1 MPRTPNKSG
10 GGSQTNRNGLHFE
23 QTTSLNDALISAGF
37 EIRNQYDVYKNDRL
51 IGHSV
56 NKSKFSTVFLKKHNI
71 DYSQY
76 NSKRWDP
83 DEAFVNLENCTVYI
97 IEKKFQQSSG
107 SVDEKL
113 STFPF
118 KKREYKKLLNPID
131 FDVVY
136 IYLLSSNW
144 FNKATYDDY
153 FDYMKE
159 QNCPYY
165 FDTLP
170 LRALGLSDLSVE

>member
-1 MPRTPNKSG
+1 MPRNPNRFG
-10 GGSQTNRNGLHFE
+10 GGAQTNRNGLHFE
-23 QTTSLNDALISAGF
+23 QTTSLNDALIRAGF
-37 EIRNQYDVYKNDRL
+37 QIRNQYDVYKNKRL
-51 IGHSV
+51 IGHSI
-56 NKSKFSTVFLKKHNI
+56 NKSKFSTIFLRNHDIN
-71 DYSQY
+71 YLQY

-83 DEAFVNLENCTVYI
+83 DEAFVNLENRTVYI
-97 IEKKFQQSSG
+97 IEKKFQQTSG

-118 KKREYKKLLNPID
+118 KKREYENLLAPID

-144 FNKATYDDY
+144 FDNAKYKDY
-153 FDYMKE
+153 FDYMEE

-170 LRALGLSDLSVE
+170 LEALGL

>member
-1 MPRTPNKSG
+1 MLKNPNRFG
-10 GGSQTNRNGLHFE
+10 GGAQTNRNGLHFE
-23 QTTSLNDALISAGF
+23 QTTSLNDALLRAGF
-37 EIRNQYDVYKNDRL
+37 QICDQYNVYKNNRL
-51 IGHSV
+51 IGLSV
-56 NKSKFSTVFLKKHNI
+56 NKSKFSTVFLKNHHIN
-71 DYSQY
+71 YLQY

-83 DEAFVNLENCTVYI
+83 DEAFVNLENRTVYI

-118 KKREYKKLLNPID
+118 KKREYEKLLAPIG

-144 FNKATYDDY
+144 FNNARYKDY
-153 FDYMKE
+153 FDYMEE
-159 QNCPYY
+159 QNCPYF

-170 LRALGLSDLSVE
+170 LEALGL